1 MKQCRKKICPVCG
14 RKLWLHSFY
23 KCASGYSSHC
33 KECVREEK
41 RQEYA
46 RNRKVPDGCFF
57 HEAKGRLV
65 EHKGYS
71 TRILWTGN
79 MLSLLK
85 RYYPTTRNEELAELI
100 GVSPRTVTRKAR
112 ELGLVKD
119 PDWLKEVYNYNRR
132 DAQAASKRKGYPGS
146 FQPGCRTGEKYWFKK
161 KMSEK
166 SISISKEQVIWL
178 REMYETYRALLEGTP
193 DDGNAA
199 ELKQVKKHVLPLIK
213 ELEKITK

>member
-1 MKQCRKKICPVCG
+1 MKQCRQKICPVCG
-14 RKLWLHSFY
+14 RKPWLHSFY

-161 KMSEK
+161 KMN
-166 SISISKEQVIWL
+166 
-178 REMYETYRALLEGTP
+178 R
-193 DDGNAA
+193 
-199 ELKQVKKHVLPLIK
+199 
-213 ELEKITK
+213 